1 MKILIIEDSERL
13 RRSISHG
20 LSKLGHTVELAAD
33 GEIGLA
39 LAKTNSYHVIIL
51 DLMLPKI
58 DGFNV
63 LKNLRR
69 NNSEANIV
77 ILSARDQV
85 NDRIKGL
92 EMGADDYL
100 IKPFSFEELCAR
112 ITAVSRRQLPSKNPV
127 LCFENISIDTIKKQ
141 VSCENNLIQLT
152 ASEYAL
158 LECLALQK
166 GRTLTKNQLLDWLYS
181 MDEVVT
187 SNVIEVLMSALRR
200 KIKFAGGKD
209 IIVTRRGFGY
219 MIK

>member
-20 LSKLGHTVELAAD
+20 LSKLGYTVELAAD

-39 LAKTNSYHVIIL
+39 LAKTNPYHVIIL

-69 NNSEANIV
+69 NGNEANII

-85 NDRIKGL
+85 NDRVKGL

-127 LCFENISIDTIKKQ
+127 LCFENISINTIKKQ